1 MLTFAP
7 GSPAALSIP
16 LLDSNGQLLTAD
28 AVSYR
33 VTDQNGVEL
42 VALTALDMASGPIDT
57 VEFTLSGT
65 VNVLSEGVTRAL
77 RVVTFSITTESGPA
91 TVVYRYLVKAEDA
104 LKVMGNSFQSY
115 DEALLRAT
123 EVPNMNAWDVASD
136 DHRQAALIDAYRA
149 ICKLQFVYDFQSD
162 QSHIR
167 DKVWLPAALS
177 DLTESQFLLMDV
189 RFRNAVS
196 LAQVVEADARLG
208 GTDVSNLRR
217 EGLMSATVGE
227 VSQMFRPSKP
237 LALPVSHRALQIL
250 AGFIS
255 WSGRISR

>member
-7 GSPAALSIP
+7 GSPATLSIP

-28 AVSYR
+28 TVSYR

-42 VALTALDMASGPIDT
+42 VALTALGMASGSIDT
-57 VEFTLSGT
+57 VEFTLPET
-65 VNVLSEGVTRAL
+65 VNTLSEGVTRAL
-77 RVVTFSITTESGPA
+77 RVVTFSITTESGSA

-149 ICKLQFVYDFQSD
+149 ICQLQFVSDFQ
-162 QSHIR
+162 
-167 DKVWLPAALS
+167 PAALP

-237 LALPVSHRALQIL
+237 LALPVSHRTLQIL

>member
-7 GSPAALSIP
+7 GSTAALSIP

-42 VALTALDMASGPIDT
+42 VALTALGMASGSIDT
-57 VEFTLSGT
+57 VEFTLPET
-65 VNVLSEGVTRAL
+65 VNTLSEGVTRAL
-77 RVVTFSITTESGPA
+77 RVVTFSITTESGSA
-91 TVVYRYLVKAEDA
+91 TVVYRYLVKAEDS

-149 ICKLQFVYDFQSD
+149 ICKLQFVYDFQ
-162 QSHIR
+162 
-167 DKVWLPAALS
+167 PAALS

-208 GTDVSNLRR
+208 GADVSNLRR

-227 VSQMFRPSKP
+227 VSHMFRPSKP
-237 LALPVSHRALQIL
+237 LALPVSHRTLQIL